1 MEPNE
6 ITRVRLVLQ
15 EAVEVDEIAEQV
27 EAEQE
32 SIESSHM
39 LSLLLPCDPVV
50 RRTQEAEVEEVEPV
64 EPVEIEP
71 EVQIFIKFGLC
82 YFVFF
87 EEYGKMSKASQ
98 KAHWN
103 GQKFCAHSVPL
114 LLFP

>member
-39 LSLLLPCDPVV
+39 LSLLPAL
-50 RRTQEAEVEEVEPV
+50 
-64 EPVEIEP
+64 
-71 EVQIFIKFGLC
+71 
-82 YFVFF
+82 
-87 EEYGKMSKASQ
+87 
-98 KAHWN
+98 
-103 GQKFCAHSVPL
+103 
-114 LLFP
+114 